1 MDSAG
6 QTVLACDVKEEEEDA
21 DGGEVE
27 VTQKYETDEPEEG
40 EVVEEQGEPVA
51 LTRTVSEAL

>member
-6 QTVLACDVKEEEEDA
+6 QTVLACDVKEEEDA
-21 DGGEVE
+21 DAGEVE